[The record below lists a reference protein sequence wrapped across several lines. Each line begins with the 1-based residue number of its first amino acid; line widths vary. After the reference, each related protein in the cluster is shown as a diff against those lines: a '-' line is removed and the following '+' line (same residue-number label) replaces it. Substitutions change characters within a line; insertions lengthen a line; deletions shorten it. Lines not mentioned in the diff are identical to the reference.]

1 MLLSANETSIDWFMK
16 GYNLYNQEKFSES
29 LDAYNRALELDPRDF
44 EAWNNRGIDLGLLG
58 KYDEA
63 LTSFRMLWPSMSPM
77 LRPGTIW
84 AWFTIS
90 REITPLPSRHTRK
103 QLRSIHPIRRP
114 S

>member
-1 MLLSANETSIDWFMK
+1 MALVTLALILTLMAPACASASANETSIDWFMK

-63 LTSFRMLWPSMSPM
+63 LTSFEQCCGP
-77 LRPGTIW
+77 
-84 AWFTIS
+84 
-90 REITPLPSRHTRK
+90 
-103 QLRSIHPIRRP
+103 Q
-114 S
+114 